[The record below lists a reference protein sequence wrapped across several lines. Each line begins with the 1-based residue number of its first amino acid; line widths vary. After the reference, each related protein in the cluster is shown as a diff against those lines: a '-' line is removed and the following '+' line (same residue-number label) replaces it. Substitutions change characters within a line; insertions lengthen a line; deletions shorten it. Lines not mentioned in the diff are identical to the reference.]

1 MSEGGVRSVK
11 FYIGYIED
19 YILLGDKNIYN
30 IYVYL
35 ISGKNMFVVFIY

>member
-1 MSEGGVRSVK
+1 MSEGGVRLVK
-11 FYIGYIED
+11 FYVGYIED
-19 YILLGDKNIYN
+19 YILLGDKNIY